1 MTSLLFNMLSRF
13 VVDFLLRSK
22 CLHFMAAVIVHS
34 DFGVQENKEPC
45 DSLLEEEALFC
56 WAVDP

>member
-1 MTSLLFNMLSRF
+1 MSF
-13 VVDFLLRSK
+13 
-22 CLHFMAAVIVHS
+22 HFMAAVIVHS
-34 DFGVQENKEPC
+34 DFGVQEKKAPY